1 MGDQRVPYPIVAQN
15 KVLCQLGPPLQARIA
30 SVYAGELSPT
40 AAWVLCLA
48 LAAGGLALTAANFG
62 TMITSLYA
70 FGLFLGT
77 IYSVPPL
84 RLKRFAIP
92 AFLIIATVRALA
104 ASALP
109 ERYFCSQCITSHVHV
124 A

>member
-1 MGDQRVPYPIVAQN
+1 M
-15 KVLCQLGPPLQARIA
+15 LCF
-30 SVYAGELSPT
+30 
-40 AAWVLCLA
+40 A

-62 TMITSLYA
+62 SAITGLYA

-92 AFLIIATVRALA
+92 AFLIIATVRPSRA
-104 ASALP
+104 AFGAEFICEITAVFGLFQLLSAFMHLVGI
-109 ERYFCSQCITSHVHV
+109 CSVPARSHS
-124 A
+124 

>member
-1 MGDQRVPYPIVAQN
+1 M
-15 KVLCQLGPPLQARIA
+15 LCF
-30 SVYAGELSPT
+30 
-40 AAWVLCLA
+40 A

-62 TMITSLYA
+62 SAITGLYA

-92 AFLIIATVRALA
+92 AFLIIATVRPSRATFVSDFVCL
-104 ASALP
+104 LD
-109 ERYFCSQCITSHVHV
+109 
-124 A
+124 

>member
-1 MGDQRVPYPIVAQN
+1 M
-15 KVLCQLGPPLQARIA
+15 LCF
-30 SVYAGELSPT
+30 
-40 AAWVLCLA
+40 A

-62 TMITSLYA
+62 SAITSLYA

-92 AFLIIATVRALA
+92 AFLIIATVRPSRATSTADFVCGLNVMVG
-104 ASALP
+104 
-109 ERYFCSQCITSHVHV
+109 FFHFICIHAHGRL
-124 A
+124 